1 MLIHTI
7 SISNFL
13 CYYGS
18 DNQFEFTEGLNIV
31 LGANGYGKSKL
42 YDAFQWVFS
51 DGITDNA
58 PRATPGGLKLTSV
71 VKGDLVSE
79 KAKAE
84 CAVGES
90 VETKVVVEVES
101 SRNESMKKYRLERTY
116 TIRRIDEKTWTEPGK
131 SLFQLSEFD
140 IISFKPVPE
149 YKHEEIL
156 ERLIPVDVQ
165 PYVWFQGERGISNL
179 IDTSSN
185 GSLRHVIKHLSDID
199 RWDHYIEVTEKAYNT
214 AKNAFDQ
221 VLKKSQKNQNQIT
234 ERQTEQRKADERL
247 AKLEELITNAL
258 INQKGAQETKD
269 ALLASIEFAKTIND
283 RTTACDKAATN
294 YQRATNESSAFN
306 EGLSRKLFT
315 DNWILLGTT
324 TLLDRFE
331 QKKST
336 YNTAVAT
343 RTALANLNRETKLQV
358 RLPENVPERMY
369 VQDMMD
375 KEHCA
380 VCNRAAPK
388 GTEAYEAIASLL
400 QSEPIKIQAESRRT
414 NLEPFFKQLYARGLS
429 LQNSIETVNQRV
441 AESMQ
446 EQDKLSQQ
454 VRQMADELDTKK
466 RELQE
471 VEQLSGLTKN
481 ARDIVNSM
489 NAAIED
495 ITKYGQALVK
505 HNDEKE
511 QIEKRQR
518 DIDDELIDLSK
529 GQVSPQLI
537 RKKEILFDLAE
548 LAKRV
553 KQTKYR
559 ELVQQLEDA
568 ANEHYRNIN
577 APTGA
582 FYGAIRFI
590 ETGTASADRADGGYR
605 PAIVDTDG
613 REVGNLNTS
622 LVSSLKLSI
631 IMAIVSANTTR
642 NYASFYP
649 LISDAPVSDFDA
661 VKTMTFFR
669 ETANTFRQS
678 IVIVKEWLVD
688 DSDRPSRYKPDL
700 AQLHELRDKLDEI
713 GKPLTVYQ
721 LDMADGVSNAHRS
734 EIEITIQK
742 VDC

>member
-1 MLIHTI
+1 MLINRIT
-7 SISNFL
+7 ISNFL
-13 CYYGS
+13 CYYGA
-18 DNQFEFTEGLNIV
+18 DNQFDFTEGLNLV

-51 DGITDNA
+51 DGITDTA
-58 PRATPGGLKLTSV
+58 PRATPGGLKLTSA

-90 VETKVVVEVES
+90 VETRVAVEVS
-101 SRNESMKKYRLERTY
+101 YPRNSHQYVSEQKYQLVRTY
-116 TIRRIDEKTWTEPGK
+116 RIRRTDEKTWVEPGK
-131 SLFQLSEFD
+131 SDFQLLEFD
-140 IISFKPVPE
+140 IVSFKPVPE
-149 YKHEEIL
+149 SKHAEIL
-156 ERLIPVDVQ
+156 ERLIPVDVR

-199 RWDHYIEVTEKAYNT
+199 RWDRYIEGTEKAYST

-221 VLKKSQKNQNQIT
+221 ALRTSQKDQSKIA
-234 ERQTEQRKADERL
+234 ELQTEQRKADERL
-247 AKLEELITNAL
+247 AQLDQLITNAL
-258 INQKGAQETKD
+258 FNEKSAKETKD

-283 RTTACDKAATN
+283 RTTARDKAATN
-294 YQRATNESSAFN
+294 YQRATNESNTFN

-315 DNWILLGTT
+315 DNWVLLGTAN
-324 TLLDRFE
+324 LLDRFE
-331 QKKST
+331 QKKSA

-343 RTALANLNRETKLQV
+343 RTALANIHRETKLQV

-380 VCNRAAPK
+380 VCDRAAPK
-388 GTEAYEAIASLL
+388 DSDPYNAIASLL
-400 QSEPIKIQAESRRT
+400 RSNPVETQAEPPRT

-429 LQNSIETVNQRV
+429 LQSSIETVNQRV

-446 EQDKLSQQ
+446 EQDKLSQK
-454 VRQMADELDTKK
+454 VRQLADELAAKK

-471 VEQLSGLTKN
+471 VEQLSGLTN

-489 NAAIED
+489 NAAIND

-518 DIDDELIDLSK
+518 EIDGELIRLSK
-529 GQVSPQLI
+529 GQIPAHLTQ
-537 RKKEILFDLAE
+537 KKEILFDLAE

-553 KQTKYR
+553 KKTKYQ
-559 ELVQQLEDA
+559 ELVQQLEDT

-577 APTGA
+577 KPTGA
-582 FYGAIRFI
+582 FYGAIRFL
-590 ETGTASADRADGGYR
+590 ETSDGGYR
-605 PAIVDTDG
+605 PAIIDNDG

-631 IMAIVSANTTR
+631 IMAIVSANKTR
-642 NYASFYP
+642 DYASFYP
-649 LISDAPVSDFDA
+649 LISDAPVSDFDV
-661 VKTMTFFR
+661 VKTMTFFQ

-678 IVIVKEWLVD
+678 IVIVKELLVD
-688 DSDRPSRYKPDL
+688 DPDRAGRYKPDFTQLRELQTNL
-700 AQLHELRDKLDEI
+700 AAT
-713 GKPLTVYQ
+713 GKALNVYQ
-721 LDMADGVSNAHRS
+721 LDMPDGVSNSFRK
-734 EIEITIQK
+734 EIEVSIQK

>member
-18 DNQFEFTEGLNIV
+18 DNQFDFTEGLNIV

-79 KAKAE
+79 KAKVE

-101 SRNESMKKYRLERTY
+101 SRNGSPKKYRLERTY
-116 TIRRIDEKTWTEPGK
+116 TIRRVDNKTWTEPGK
-131 SLFQLSEFD
+131 SIFQLSEFD
-140 IISFKPVPE
+140 ILSFKPV
-149 YKHEEIL
+149 L
-156 ERLIPVDVQ
+156 ESRHKDVLEHLIPVDVR

-185 GSLRHVIKHLSDID
+185 ESLRHVIKHLSDID
-199 RWDHYIEVTEKAYNT
+199 RWDRYIEVTEKAYNT

-221 VLKKSQKNQNQIT
+221 ALRTSQKGQDKIT
-234 ERQTEQRKADERL
+234 ELQTEQRKVDERL
-247 AKLEELITNAL
+247 VQLEERITNAL

-283 RTTACDKAATN
+283 RTTARDKAATN

-315 DNWILLGTT
+315 DNWILLGTA

-331 QKKST
+331 QKKSA
-336 YNTAVAT
+336 YNTAIAT
-343 RTALANLNRETKLQV
+343 RTALANIHRETKLQV

-380 VCNRAAPK
+380 VCDRAAPK
-388 GTEAYEAIASLL
+388 GTEAYDAIASLL
-400 QSEPIKIQAESRRT
+400 QSDPIKTQAELPRT

-429 LQNSIETVNQRV
+429 LQSSIETVNQRV

-454 VRQMADELDTKK
+454 VSQMADELAAKK

-518 DIDDELIDLSK
+518 EIDAELIRLSK
-529 GQVSPQLI
+529 GQVPPHLI

-553 KQTKYR
+553 KKTKYR
-559 ELVQQLEDA
+559 ELVQQLEDT

-582 FYGAIRFI
+582 FYGAIRFM
-590 ETGTASADRADGGYR
+590 ETGTAPSDRSDGGYR
-605 PAIVDTDG
+605 PVIVDTDG

-631 IMAIVSANTTR
+631 IMAIVSANKTR

-661 VKTMTFFR
+661 VK
-669 ETANTFRQS
+669 
-678 IVIVKEWLVD
+678 K
-688 DSDRPSRYKPDL
+688 
-700 AQLHELRDKLDEI
+700 
-713 GKPLTVYQ
+713 
-721 LDMADGVSNAHRS
+721 
-734 EIEITIQK
+734 
-742 VDC
+742 